1 MKRRARHTHALAVAA
16 ATLALAGTAF
26 AQGTG
31 TVHLFI
37 DPAGHEY
44 ILDHSFRMRQPQ
56 LELAPGK
63 HHFSFWAPLRT
74 VVDTN
79 LVVEEGGVTNL
90 TLRLPFSRDYLV
102 YQRDLRQYKTGK
114 KVARIVP
121 SVITGGA
128 ILSTVLSYAKMKKAH
143 DQLERD
149 RKEYDELGSPYRIS
163 VLKEQTMPEHK
174 EAFRKA
180 QVQLGVSA
188 GITLLSA
195 GVTAYVFH
203 KTGKAQRPEFIDR
216 EKLRFDGLGWMPGP
230 HGGQLTGGLT
240 WNFAR

>member
-1 MKRRARHTHALAVAA
+1 MDLRRLLLFSLATTSGALM
-16 ATLALAGTAF
+16 
-26 AQGTG
+26 AQNTG
-31 TVHLFI
+31 TLHLKV
-37 DPAGHEY
+37 DPPGFMY
-44 ILDHSFRMRQPQ
+44 RLDHRFTLQQ
-56 LELAPGK
+56 VELDLLEGP
-63 HHFSFWAPLRT
+63 HQFSFWAPQRQ
-74 VVDTN
+74 VVDTT
-79 LVVEEGGVTNL
+79 LMIVGGRANTFTV
-90 TLRLPFSRDYLV
+90 RLPFSKDYLA
-102 YQRDLRQYKTGK
+102 YQRELQRYRSEK
-114 KVARIVP
+114 KLSRIIP

-128 ILSTVLSYAKMKKAH
+128 LLTTVLSYAKLKKAH

-149 RKEYDELGSPYRIS
+149 RKEYNELGSPYRIT

-174 EAFRKA
+174 EVFRRA